1 MGRIGLG
8 ALVRRMGP
16 GPSVRLRRVG
26 TLTGIGLIASGLAV
40 AAQPLWVYV
49 ETKLHGASLLK
60 QAEAMGTSPLQPAD
74 GGPSGVAARGA
85 SVASPAAVP
94 MTTTLP
100 LASPGAGRLIGG
112 IAIPALSITVPL
124 LEGTDDAE
132 LNAGAGHL
140 TGSAMPGEAGV
151 SVIAAHNATWF
162 RHLDA
167 LRPGAEVTVWTA
179 GGRWVYQVT
188 GSRVVRAGDQLMN
201 TALPTLV
208 LETCYPLDAL
218 YLTPE
223 RYLVSASLVRVE
235 RTGDR
240 AGDTSRVSA
249 PAPGA
254 ASGPAGAAPDATGS
268 AAGAEL
274 PPADD
279 PYRAAVPADLA
290 REGLTLSANGL
301 PMGHLRYTGHP
312 SAAFIA
318 SERPLSAV
326 NTLVQLTL
334 AYVHASAEGKRED
347 LQRLLA
353 GAEIGNPL
361 FGHSLGDLQ
370 YTGPFE
376 VTLGVEGERLQST
389 AASVELTIAGQR
401 WTLHVAASIDA
412 HGVMRLGQLA
422 WDAS

>member
-1 MGRIGLG
+1 M
-8 ALVRRMGP
+8 
-16 GPSVRLRRVG
+16 
-26 TLTGIGLIASGLAV
+26 GLIAAGLAV

-49 ETKLHGASLLK
+49 ETKLHGASLLE
-60 QAEAMGTSPLQPAD
+60 QAEAMGTSPVQPAD
-74 GGPSGVAARGA
+74 GGPNGVAAHGTGA
-85 SVASPAAVP
+85 ALPAAVP

-100 LASPGAGRLIGG
+100 LAAPGPGRLIGG
-112 IAIPALSITVPL
+112 IAIPSLSITVPL

-188 GSRVVRAGDQLMN
+188 GSRVVRTGDPLMN

-218 YLTPE
+218 YLTQE

-235 RTGDR
+235 QTGDR
-240 AGDTSRVSA
+240 AAGGSPASA
-249 PAPGA
+249 PPPGA
-254 ASGPAGAAPDATGS
+254 ASGPAGGAPDATGS
-268 AAGAEL
+268 TAVAEW

-279 PYRAAVPADLA
+279 PYRAVVPADLA

-326 NTLVQLTL
+326 NTLVQLTM

-353 GAEIGNPL
+353 GAEMGNPL
-361 FGHSLGDLQ
+361 FGHSLSDLQ
-370 YTGPFE
+370 YTGSFE
-376 VTLGVEGERLQST
+376 VTLGVEGERLQSA

-401 WTLHVAASIDA
+401 WTLHVAASVDA
-412 HGVMRLGQLA
+412 HGVMRLGQLI